1 MEQKEQ
7 TAKYLS
13 WLLYIGIASIS
24 LNVVKDILVNDS
36 WASWL
41 QLLLNAGIV
50 VCLYLLRPAGNNYRL
65 SALARALTLL
75 LRTVALAISTFLL
88 PELIATPE
96 KMQLFNLFTRASGI
110 LMFLLST
117 LGLWL
122 EYRAHGM
129 LVSGRDIGFQRKW
142 NNLFFLHLGA
152 ALFYSLGTYV
162 AAYLQQLLQWDI
174 ATTHGLVLA
183 ILNLPVKAAYLLYLL
198 YLYRTIRLVRE
209 SINTEE
215 TYGP

>member
-1 MEQKEQ
+1 MEQKDQ
-7 TAKYLS
+7 TSKYLS

-75 LRTVALAISTFLL
+75 LSTVALAISTFLL
-88 PELIATPE
+88 PELIAAPE

-110 LMFLLST
+110 LMFLLSI

-142 NNLFFLHLGA
+142 NNLFFLHLGT

-209 SINTEE
+209 S
-215 TYGP
+215 

>member
-7 TAKYLS
+7 TSKYLS
-13 WLLYIGIASIS
+13 GLLYIGIATIS
-24 LNVVKDILVNDS
+24 LNVVMDILVNDS

-41 QLLLNAGIV
+41 QLLLNAGVV

-75 LRTVALAISTFLL
+75 LSTVALAISTFLL

-96 KMQLFNLFTRASGI
+96 KMQLFNMYTWVSGT

-122 EYRAHGM
+122 EYRAHGT

-142 NNLFFLHLGA
+142 SALFFLHLGA
-152 ALFYSLGTYV
+152 ALFYSVGTYV
-162 AAYLQQLLQWDI
+162 AAYLQQLHQWDI
-174 ATTHGLVLA
+174 GTTPALIMA
-183 ILNLPVKAAYLLYLL
+183 ILELPRKAVYLLYLL

-209 SINTEE
+209 S
-215 TYGP
+215 

>member
-75 LRTVALAISTFLL
+75 LSTVALAINTFLL
-88 PELIATPE
+88 PELIAAPE

-142 NNLFFLHLGA
+142 NNLFFLRLGA

-162 AAYLQQLLQWDI
+162 AAYFQQLLQWDI

-209 SINTEE
+209 S
-215 TYGP
+215 

>member
-7 TAKYLS
+7 TSKYLS
-13 WLLYIGIASIS
+13 WLLYIGIATIS
-24 LNVVKDILVNDS
+24 LNVVMDILVNDG

-41 QLLLNAGIV
+41 QLLLNAGVV

-75 LRTVALAISTFLL
+75 LSTVALAISTFLL

-96 KMQLFNLFTRASGI
+96 KMQLFNMFTWASGT
-110 LMFLLST
+110 LVFLLSV

-122 EYRAHGM
+122 EYRAHGK
-129 LVSGRDIGFQRKW
+129 LVSGMDIGFQRKW
-142 NNLFFLHLGA
+142 GALFFLHLGT
-152 ALFYSLGTYV
+152 ALFYSVGTYV

-174 ATTHGLVLA
+174 GTTHALIMA
-183 ILNLPVKAAYLLYLL
+183 ILELPRKA
-198 YLYRTIRLVRE
+198 V
-209 SINTEE
+209 
-215 TYGP
+215 

>member
-88 PELIATPE
+88 PELIEAPE
-96 KMQLFNLFTRASGI
+96 KMQLFNLFARASGI

-142 NNLFFLHLGA
+142 NNLFFLRLGA